1 MCIKVKK
8 DPKAEDYY
16 LIIDSK
22 QYEAEINFESI
33 EEMEE
38 TDEEYRLSLTFFAP
52 GEDGESQ

>member
-1 MCIKVKK
+1 VKK
-8 DPKAEDYY
+8 DPKGDDYY

-38 TDEEYRLSLTFFAP
+38 TDEEYRLSLTFQAP
-52 GEDGESQ
+52 GEDGES